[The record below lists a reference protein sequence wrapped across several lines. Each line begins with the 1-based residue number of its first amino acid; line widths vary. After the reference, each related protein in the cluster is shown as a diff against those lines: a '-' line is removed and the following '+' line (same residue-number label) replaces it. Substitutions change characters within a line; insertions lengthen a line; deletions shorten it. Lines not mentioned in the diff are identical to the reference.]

1 MRTVLL
7 IEDDT
12 VMRENTAEILELA
25 GYKVHTAPDG
35 KKGCT
40 LAKELQPDIIVCDI
54 MMPELD
60 GYGVIHILSQ
70 DPKTS
75 SIPFIFLTAKA
86 ERSEARKG
94 MELGADDY
102 LTKPFE
108 DTELLKAIEVR
119 LKKLDA
125 LKQNFTRDAKGLND
139 FLEHAGGFRELHSL
153 SKQCPTA
160 IYNKKQVVF
169 HEGDMPH
176 FLFFLN
182 KGKIKTYKT
191 HEDGKEYITDIASE
205 GDFFGHVALFENKP
219 YKDSTLVLEKS
230 EVCKIPKDDFLSLIY
245 KNRDVANQFIK
256 MLSNKLEG
264 KEEQLLRLAYDSVRK
279 RTAEVI
285 LSLKQESS
293 RKVDG
298 KVAIQITRE
307 DLGKL
312 VGTTTESVI
321 RCLSELKED
330 GLVDV
335 RGREIIVLDRE
346 GLESIH

>member
-1 MRTVLL
+1 MKTILL

-25 GYKVHTAPDG
+25 NYKVVTAPDG
-35 KKGCT
+35 KKGCA
-40 LAKELQPDIIVCDI
+40 LAKEVVPDIIICDI

-60 GYGVIHILSQ
+60 GYGVLHVLSQ

-94 MELGADDY
+94 MEMGADDY

-119 LKKLDA
+119 LKKLDN
-125 LKQNFTRDAKGLND
+125 LKKNFARDVEGLNE
-139 FLEHAGGFRELHSL
+139 FLEHAGGFKELQNL
-153 SKQCPTA
+153 SKNCPKSV
-160 IYNKKQVVF
+160 YNKKQAVF

-191 HEDGKEYITDIASE
+191 HEDGKEYITDIASD

-219 YKDSTLVLEKS
+219 YSDSSLVLEKS
-230 EVCKIPKDDFLSLIY
+230 EICKIPKDDFLSLLY

-256 MLSNKLEG
+256 MLSNKIEG
-264 KEEQLLRLAYDSVRK
+264 QETQLLRLAYDSVRK

-285 LSLKQESS
+285 LNLKKTSS
-293 RKVDG
+293 QKVDG
-298 KVAIQITRE
+298 KVALQITRE
-307 DLGKL
+307 DLGKI
-312 VGTTTESVI
+312 VGTTTETVI
-321 RCLSELKED
+321 RCLSDMKEE
-330 GLVDV
+330 GLVDIK
-335 RGREIIVLDRE
+335 GREIIVLNKE
-346 GLESIH
+346 GLEAIQ